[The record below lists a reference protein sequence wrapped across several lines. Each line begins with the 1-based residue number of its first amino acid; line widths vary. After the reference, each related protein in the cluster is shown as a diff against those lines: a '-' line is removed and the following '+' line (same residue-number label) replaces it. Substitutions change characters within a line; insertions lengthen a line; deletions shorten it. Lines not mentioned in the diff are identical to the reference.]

1 MSENHK
7 KLFSQVCGGKGDTHN
22 CCCTYAAVLTFVFRM
37 LHLVNLSTAR
47 IMSFLVTK
55 CCFLFLLRRGLCGRA
70 VKNFNSFENINQTES
85 SDQTLIQ
92 VKMYPNPTTSTSTIK
107 WDLNEEMTLTVVD
120 VRGVIVHQL
129 SISPEMRITTID
141 LQNNGV
147 YFLRLEKDGQPKWN
161 GKLVKI

>member
-1 MSENHK
+1 MVTVVTVATVATVATVVTAGNGGNGGRPVEDGIT
-7 KLFSQVCGGKGDTHN
+7 KLGS
-22 CCCTYAAVLTFVFRM
+22 
-37 LHLVNLSTAR
+37 
-47 IMSFLVTK
+47 
-55 CCFLFLLRRGLCGRA
+55 
-70 VKNFNSFENINQTES
+70 FNSFENINQTES